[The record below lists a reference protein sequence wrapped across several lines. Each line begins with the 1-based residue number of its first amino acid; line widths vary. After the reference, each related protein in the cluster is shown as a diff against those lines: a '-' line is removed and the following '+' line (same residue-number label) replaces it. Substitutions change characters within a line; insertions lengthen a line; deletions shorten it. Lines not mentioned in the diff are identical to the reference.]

1 MREDKEVAIM
11 DVSAVRGE
19 GIWSYTQKQQEN
31 VVSFTLN
38 FCSLLPA
45 RENCILLTKDQIF
58 SVILCYCNHR
68 LWLGGFFSTK
78 LVSGK

>member
-38 FCSLLPA
+38 FCSLLSA
-45 RENCILLTKDQIF
+45 IET
-58 SVILCYCNHR
+58 VYC
-68 LWLGGFFSTK
+68 
-78 LVSGK
+78 